1 MPWEI
6 ELSRRATRDLDALSA
21 ADSAAVRAALRRLR
35 DEPGAGDLKKLGG
48 RADEW
53 RLRVGRWRVILS
65 LDNRSGVMLVVRVL
79 PRDRAYRD

>member
-6 ELSRRATRDLDALSA
+6 QLSRRATRDIDGLPA
-21 ADSAAVRAALRRLR
+21 ADSAAVRAALHKLR

-53 RLRVGRWRVILS
+53 RLRVGRRRVILS
-65 LDNRSGVMLVVRVL
+65 LDNRTGIILVMRVL